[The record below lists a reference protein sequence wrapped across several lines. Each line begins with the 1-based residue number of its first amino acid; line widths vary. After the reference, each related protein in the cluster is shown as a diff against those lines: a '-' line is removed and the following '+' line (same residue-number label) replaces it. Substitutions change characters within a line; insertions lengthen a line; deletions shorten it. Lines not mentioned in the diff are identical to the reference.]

1 MNLPSPSAEETQLGH
16 DLRELAIGESFTP
29 DLAVIRQRARQ
40 RRRRGLALRGT
51 AVAGVAALAAGGVF
65 VGVHGAGGAGGTGG
79 TSGGTAVAGKSASTR
94 VGAAASRP
102 GIADATAGT
111 PAVITVAYVTG
122 RVKTALG
129 NVNQYI
135 VQDDQVQT
143 GPGGDSDL
151 ILTDPRTSNAYEVL
165 RDSSGESLA
174 WLSTYLVNR
183 VLTWK
188 DIEADYSTHTWFVD
202 VFHAAGPIQG
212 STAGATSTVMTPAE
226 IKGLLDS
233 GRLTII
239 GHKVIDGHQTIGL
252 RQPWARGYRELWVDS
267 TTFLPVRLITA
278 DFADQKGPLRSDIL
292 IDNES
297 WLPRTQALVNEV
309 NQVHIPAG
317 FTQVAPP
324 Q

>member
-1 MNLPSPSAEETQLGH
+1 MNLPSPSSEETQLGH
-16 DLRELAIGESFTP
+16 DLRALATGESFTP
-29 DLAVIRQRARQ
+29 DLALIRQRAR
-40 RRRRGLALRGT
+40 RRQRRGLALRGG
-51 AVAGVAALAAGGVF
+51 AVAGVAVLAAGGVF
-65 VGVHGAGGAGGTGG
+65 VGVHGTGG
-79 TSGGTAVAGKSASTR
+79 TSAGPAGPAVAGKSASAR
-94 VGAAASRP
+94 VGATASRP
-102 GIADATAGT
+102 AATGATTGP
-111 PAVITVAYVTG
+111 PAVVTVAYVAA

-135 VQDDQVQT
+135 VRDDQVQT
-143 GPGGDSDL
+143 GPGGDSDV
-151 ILTDPRTSNAYEVL
+151 IVTDPRTSNAYEVL
-165 RDSSGESLA
+165 HDSSGESLA

-226 IKGLLDS
+226 IKAWLDS

-278 DFADQKGPLRSDIL
+278 DFADQKGPLQDVML

-297 WLPRTQALVNEV
+297 WLPRTQTLLDEV

>member
-1 MNLPSPSAEETQLGH
+1 MNLPFPSSEETQLGH
-16 DLRELAIGESFTP
+16 DLRELATGESFTP
-29 DLAVIRQRARQ
+29 DLALIRQRAG
-40 RRRRGLALRGT
+40 RRHRRGLALRGG
-51 AVAGVAALAAGGVF
+51 AVAGVAVLAAGGVF
-65 VGVHGAGGAGGTGG
+65 VGVHGTGG
-79 TSGGTAVAGKSASTR
+79 TSARPAVAGKSTSAR
-94 VGAAASRP
+94 VGATVGRQ
-102 GIADATAGT
+102 ATAGATTGT
-111 PAVITVAYVTG
+111 PAVVTVAYVAA

-135 VQDDQVQT
+135 VRDDQVQT
-143 GPGGDSDL
+143 GPGGDSDV
-151 ILTDPRTSNAYEVL
+151 IVTDPRTSNAYEVL
-165 RDSSGESLA
+165 HDSSGESLA

-188 DIEADYSTHTWFVD
+188 DIEADYSTHTWFDD

-226 IKGLLDS
+226 IKAWLDS
-233 GRLTII
+233 GELTII
-239 GHKVIDGHQTIGL
+239 GHQVIDGHQTIGL

-267 TTFLPVRLITA
+267 TTFLPVRLIMA
-278 DFADQKGPLRSDIL
+278 DFADQKGPLQNVML
-292 IDNES
+292 VDNES
-297 WLPRTQALVNEV
+297 WLPRTQALLDEV

>member
-1 MNLPSPSAEETQLGH
+1 MNFPTSSPEETQLSD
-16 DLRELAIGESFTP
+16 DLRQLAAGEAFTP

-65 VGVHGAGGAGGTGG
+65 VGVHGP
-79 TSGGTAVAGKSASTR
+79 GGTAGRTAADKTAASR
-94 VGAAASRP
+94 VGAVGARGAASST
-102 GIADATAGT
+102 GATGGAPT
-111 PAVITVAYVTG
+111 AVTVAYVTA
-122 RVKTALG
+122 RVKSALG
-129 NVNQYI
+129 NVDKYI

-143 GPGGDSDL
+143 GPGGNSDV
-151 ILTDPRTSNAYEVL
+151 IVTDPRTSNAYEVL
-165 RDSSGESLA
+165 HDSSGESLA

-183 VLTWK
+183 ALTWK
-188 DIEADYSTHTWFVD
+188 DVEADYSTHTWFVD

-226 IKGLLDS
+226 IKGLLDA

-239 GHKVIDGHQTIGL
+239 GHKVIDGHSTIGL

-278 DFADQKGPLRSDIL
+278 DFADQKGPLQNVML
-292 IDNES
+292 IDNET
-297 WLPRTQALVNEV
+297 WLPRTQSLLDEV
-309 NQVHIPAG
+309 NRVHIPAG

>member
-1 MNLPSPSAEETQLGH
+1 MNLPSPSSEETQLGR
-16 DLRELAIGESFTP
+16 DLRELATGGESFTP
-29 DLAVIRQRARQ
+29 DLAMIRQRAG
-40 RRRRGLALRGT
+40 RRHRRGLALRGT

-65 VGVHGAGGAGGTGG
+65 VGVHGTGGTGG
-79 TSGGTAVAGKSASTR
+79 ASAGPTVAGQSASTR
-94 VGAAASRP
+94 VGATSGRP
-102 GIADATAGT
+102 GAGGAPSAAPTA
-111 PAVITVAYVTG
+111 VTVAYVTA

-129 NVNQYI
+129 NVDQYI

-143 GPGGDSDL
+143 GPGGDSSV
-151 ILTDPRTSNAYEVL
+151 ILTDPRTNNSYEVL
-165 RDSSGESLA
+165 RDNSGESLA

-183 VLTWK
+183 VLTWR
-188 DIEADYSTHTWFVD
+188 DIEADYSTHTWFDD

-226 IKGLLDS
+226 IKAWLDS
-233 GRLTII
+233 GQLTIV
-239 GHKVIDGHQTIGL
+239 GHKVIDGHSTIGL
-252 RQPWARGYRELWVDS
+252 RQPWVHGYRELWVDS

-278 DFADQKGPLRSDIL
+278 DFANQKGPLQNVML

-297 WLPRTQALVNEV
+297 WLPRTQALLDRVNH
-309 NQVHIPAG
+309 VHIPAG

>member
-1 MNLPSPSAEETQLGH
+1 MNLPSPSSEETQLGH
-16 DLRELAIGESFTP
+16 DLRELAAGEAFTP
-29 DLAVIRQRARQ
+29 DLAAIRQRARQ
-40 RRRRGLALRGT
+40 RHRRGLALRGG
-51 AVAGVAALAAGGVF
+51 AVAGVAVLAAGGVF
-65 VGVHGAGGAGGTGG
+65 VGVHGTGG
-79 TSGGTAVAGKSASTR
+79 TSAGPAVAGKSASAR
-94 VGAAASRP
+94 VGAASRP
-102 GIADATAGT
+102 GTAGPT
-111 PAVITVAYVTG
+111 TGRPAVITVAYVTA

-135 VQDDQVQT
+135 VRDDQVQT
-143 GPGGDSDL
+143 GPGGDSDV
-151 ILTDPRTSNAYEVL
+151 ILTDPRTSDAYEVL

-188 DIEADYSTHTWFVD
+188 DLEADYSTHTWFVD

-226 IKGLLDS
+226 IKAWLDS
-233 GRLTII
+233 GELTII
-239 GHKVIDGHQTIGL
+239 GHKVINGHSTIGL

-267 TTFLPVRLITA
+267 TTFLPVRLIMA
-278 DFADQKGPLRSDIL
+278 DFADQKGPLQNDLL

-297 WLPRTQALVNEV
+297 WLPRTQTLLDEV
-309 NQVHIPAG
+309 NRVHIPAG